1 MKPQEAQS
9 LFSDLDERLE
19 YSKSHPGFI
28 EWTKHGI
35 NDPDAVADARAEWEA
50 FEKWRDEDDKNRFF
64 LNRREKWSPYSRD
77 PFLRLRIWKQNMA
90 DLDKYVNEINP
101 DSKYLWRKGDPASFR
116 GLDGKW
122 YDQDGKSYSSYSS
135 LIDSRKQP
143 NLPWL
148 NKTAA
153 FRKPHAIMD
162 FRGLLKLA
170 GVEKRRTNM
179 TRYEKGFIEKCAE
192 HGVDGSRL
200 LSKSARFS
208 GKGFQIGDLGVGY
221 MHGYG
226 GSTVGIGSRNGG
238 LGLTASVSDTGINN
252 ALLGAG
258 AGAAIGLTRELLRDP
273 EKRKHYLRSILIG
286 LAGGGAI
293 GLGATMVG
301 NLPDYTK
308 KIGNLVRGGN

>member
-1 MKPQEAQS
+1 
-9 LFSDLDERLE
+9 
-19 YSKSHPGFI
+19 
-28 EWTKHGI
+28 
-35 NDPDAVADARAEWEA
+35 
-50 FEKWRDEDDKNRFF
+50 
-64 LNRREKWSPYSRD
+64 
-77 PFLRLRIWKQNMA
+77 
-90 DLDKYVNEINP
+90 
-101 DSKYLWRKGDPASFR
+101 
-116 GLDGKW
+116 
-122 YDQDGKSYSSYSS
+122 
-135 LIDSRKQP
+135 
-143 NLPWL
+143 
-148 NKTAA
+148 
-153 FRKPHAIMD
+153 
-162 FRGLLKLA
+162 
-170 GVEKRRTNM
+170 M

-273 EKRKHYLRSILIG
+273 EKRKHYLRSILMG
-286 LAGGGAI
+286 LVGGGAI

-308 KIGNLVRGGN
+308 KIGDLARGNN